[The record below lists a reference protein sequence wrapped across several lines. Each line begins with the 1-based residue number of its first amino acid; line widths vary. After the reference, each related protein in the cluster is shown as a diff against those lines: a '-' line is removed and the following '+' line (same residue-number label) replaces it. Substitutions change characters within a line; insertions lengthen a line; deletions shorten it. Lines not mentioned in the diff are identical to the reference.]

1 MAHRLPRLFLCAALA
16 GGLVAST
23 AQAQG
28 ELETKEL
35 ALGFGLDL
43 PFAVHVVA
51 IEKGWFEEE
60 GFEEVTT
67 QTFTAGALAG
77 EALVAG
83 EIHLWTPGNLPPI
96 SMVHNAIPVVVLG
109 VDSINLGLD
118 KLVVRKDA
126 NVTAPEDLYD
136 IKIGLL
142 EGSTASLDLANLIEH
157 YGLDA
162 SRVQVVN
169 LAPPEQLASLVAGDV
184 QAILAWEPWPYRA
197 LQEADAEVVHTGL
210 VSHFDANEGEQ
221 VQISHNRSIFVASQ
235 DFVRDNPNTVDAL
248 MRVLLRASRYVAD
261 PANKEEVLKLFSDF
275 QDQDIELNRA
285 IWDNYVFDPTFDQ
298 GYVADMEATAA
309 FLEATGRIRDRM
321 DVLEYTYTEPAA
333 KVDAALVEVEGQWQP

>member
-1 MAHRLPRLFLCAALA
+1 MAQRLPRLFLCAAVAL
-16 GGLVAST
+16 GLQASS
-23 AQAQG
+23 AQAQN
-28 ELETKEL
+28 EPEIKNL

-67 QTFTAGALAG
+67 RTFTAGALAG

-109 VDSINLGLD
+109 IDSINLGLD

-126 NVTAPEDLYD
+126 NVRAPEDLYG
-136 IKIGLL
+136 IKVGLL
-142 EGSTASLDLANLIEH
+142 EGSTASLDLANLIDH

-162 SRVQVVN
+162 SRIQVVN
-169 LAPPEQLASLVAGDV
+169 LAPPEQLASLVSGDV
-184 QAILAWEPWPYRA
+184 QALLAWEPWPYRA

-210 VSHFDANEGEQ
+210 VSHFDANAGEE

-248 MRVLLRASRYVAD
+248 MRALLRAQRYVAD
-261 PANKEEVLKLFSDF
+261 PANAEEVLKLFSDF
-275 QDQDIELNRA
+275 QEQDIEVNRA
-285 IWDNYVFDPTFDQ
+285 LWDNYVFDPTFDE

-309 FLEATGRIRDRM
+309 FLETTGRIRDRM
-321 DVLEYTYTEPAA
+321 DVLDYTYTEPAR
-333 KVDAALVEVEGQWQP
+333 KVDPSLVEVEGRWQP

>member
-1 MAHRLPRLFLCAALA
+1 MAHRLPRLFLGAALA
-16 GGLVAST
+16 GGLLAAT
-23 AQAQG
+23 AKAQ
-28 ELETKEL
+28 EPEIKEL

-43 PFAVHVVA
+43 PFAVHIVA
-51 IEKGWFEEE
+51 MEKGWFEEE

-67 QTFTAGALAG
+67 KTFTAGALAG

-118 KLVVRKDA
+118 KLVARKDA
-126 NVTAPEDLYD
+126 NVSAPDDLYD
-136 IKIGLL
+136 LKIGLL
-142 EGSTASLDLANLIEH
+142 EGSTASLDLANLVEH

-162 SRVQVVN
+162 SRIQTVN
-169 LAPPEQLASLVAGDV
+169 LAPPEQLASLISGDV
-184 QAILAWEPWPYRA
+184 QAILVWEPWPYRA

-210 VSHFDANEGEQ
+210 VSHFDANDGEE

-235 DFVRDNPNTVDAL
+235 DFVRDNPHTVDAL
-248 MRVLLRASRYVAD
+248 MRVLMRASRYVAD

-285 IWDNYVFDPTFDQ
+285 IWDNYVFDPTIGE
-298 GYVADMEATAA
+298 GYVDDMEATAD

-321 DVLEYTYTEPAA
+321 DVLEYTYTSPVA
-333 KVDAALVEVEGQWQP
+333 KVDAALVEVEGKWQP

>member
-1 MAHRLPRLFLCAALA
+1 MGSSLPRLLLCAGLGSLLFA
-16 GGLVAST
+16 GAAS
-23 AQAQG
+23 AQG
-28 ELETKEL
+28 EPEIKDL

-43 PFAVHVVA
+43 PFAVHIVA
-51 IEKGWFEEE
+51 IEKGWFGEE
-60 GFEEVTT
+60 GFQEVTT
-67 QTFTAGALAG
+67 KTFTAGALAG

-83 EIHLWTPGNLPPI
+83 EIHLWTPGNLPPV

-126 NVTAPEDLYD
+126 NVTGPEDLYD

-142 EGSTASLDLANLIEH
+142 EGSTASLDLANLIDH
-157 YGLDA
+157 YGLDPN
-162 SRVQVVN
+162 RIQVVN
-169 LAPPEQLASLVAGDV
+169 LAPPEQFASLIAGDV

-210 VSHFDANEGEQ
+210 VSHFDANDGEQ
-221 VQISHNRSIFVASQ
+221 VQISHNRSIFVASEE
-235 DFVRDNPNTVDAL
+235 FVRANPNTVDAL
-248 MRVLLRASRYVAD
+248 MRVLMRASRYVAD

-275 QDQDIELNRA
+275 QDQDIEVNRA
-285 IWDNYVFDPTFDQ
+285 LWDNYVFDPTIDEN
-298 GYVADMEATAA
+298 YVADMEATAA

-321 DVLEYTYTEPAA
+321 DVLEYTYTEPVA
-333 KVDAALVEVEGQWQP
+333 KVAPSLVEVEGRWQP

>member
-1 MAHRLPRLFLCAALA
+1 MAHSVPRLFLCAALA
-16 GGLVAST
+16 GGLLASAAK
-23 AQAQG
+23 AQ
-28 ELETKEL
+28 EPEIKEL

-43 PFAVHVVA
+43 PFAVHIVA
-51 IEKGWFEEE
+51 MEKGWFEEE

-67 QTFTAGALAG
+67 KTFTAGALAG

-118 KLVVRKDA
+118 KLVVRTDA
-126 NVTAPEDLYD
+126 NVSAPEDLYD
-136 IKIGLL
+136 LKIGLL
-142 EGSTASLDLANLIEH
+142 EGSTASLDLANLIDH

-162 SRVQVVN
+162 SRIQTVN
-169 LAPPEQLASLVAGDV
+169 LAPPEQLASLISGDV

-197 LQEADAEVVHTGL
+197 LQETDAEVVHTGL
-210 VSHFDANEGEQ
+210 VSHFAANDGEP

-248 MRVLLRASRYVAD
+248 MRVLMRASRYVAD
-261 PANKEEVLKLFSDF
+261 PANKEEVLKLFSEF

-285 IWDNYVFDPTFDQ
+285 IWDNYVFDPTFDDD
-298 GYVADMEATAA
+298 YVADMEATAD

-321 DVLEYTYTEPAA
+321 DVLEYTYTEPVA
-333 KVDAALVEVEGQWQP
+333 KVDPALVEVEGRWQP